1 MEYETESVQ
10 DRVRPASIGKP
21 RPAHVGDHQWPAGG
35 ERPRPASEEERRQAR
50 EAIRALAHPRMTGSP
65 EASRVDQELR
75 RRFEALGYQIHEV
88 PFHFSA
94 LPGRF
99 GIPLAGALTLIG
111 GIASTWLILYERGG
125 AALATLLGIAGA
137 LSAMARLSRRAVTR
151 LPWDRRVG
159 VNWLVKRP
167 GARPSFVVVAHRD
180 TKSQPVST
188 YLRIAAAG
196 LTVVG
201 WGALLILA
209 AGAIAGIGPRFVPL
223 VAGAGAITAA
233 GSVTLLFCRADN
245 RSPGALDNASGLAA
259 LLALARRERE
269 HDDIAFIVTDAEELG
284 LVGATDVARKIPPV
298 IGVINLDGL
307 DDDGPVHIIE
317 RFGLPRRGIAPHLA
331 AAHLQA
337 AAALDI
343 PARRRD
349 LPLGIGVDHIAFT
362 RAGHP
367 ALTLMRG
374 TPKSLRRVHRPE
386 DTPERLSGAGAA
398 EVAAIVSGALD
409 GLRGQVSGVGRRA
422 SGG

>member
-1 MEYETESVQ
+1 MEYETESIQ
-10 DRVRPASIGKP
+10 DRVRSARVGHP
-21 RPAHVGDHQWPAGG
+21 RPAHLGDQQRLAGDEG
-35 ERPRPASEEERRQAR
+35 PRPASEEERRQAR

-65 EASRVDQELR
+65 EAARVDQELR
-75 RRFEALGYQIHEV
+75 GRFEALGYQVHEV

-94 LPGRF
+94 WPGRF
-99 GIPLAGALTLIG
+99 GVPLAGALTLIG
-111 GIASTWLILYERGG
+111 AIASTGLILSGRGG
-125 AALATLLGIAGA
+125 AAVATLLGITGA
-137 LSAMARLSRRAVTR
+137 LCAMARLSRLAVTR

-167 GARPSFVVVAHRD
+167 GARPSYVVVAHRD
-180 TKSQPVST
+180 SKSQPVST

-196 LTVVG
+196 LTAVG
-201 WGALLILA
+201 WDALLILA
-209 AGAIAGIGPRFVPL
+209 VCTVVGLGPGVVPL
-223 VAGAGAITAA
+223 VAMAGLIAA
-233 GSVTLLFCRADN
+233 TGSVVLLFCRADN

-259 LLALARRERE
+259 LLVLARREVE
-269 HDDIAFIVTDAEELG
+269 YDDIAFLVTDAEELG

-343 PARRRD
+343 PAMRRD
-349 LPLGIGVDHIAFT
+349 LPLGIGVDHIAFA

-386 DTPERLSGAGAA
+386 DTPDRLTGAGAA
-398 EVAAIVSGALD
+398 EVAAIVSGALE
-409 GLRGQVSGVGRRA
+409 GMRGGGRR
-422 SGG
+422 